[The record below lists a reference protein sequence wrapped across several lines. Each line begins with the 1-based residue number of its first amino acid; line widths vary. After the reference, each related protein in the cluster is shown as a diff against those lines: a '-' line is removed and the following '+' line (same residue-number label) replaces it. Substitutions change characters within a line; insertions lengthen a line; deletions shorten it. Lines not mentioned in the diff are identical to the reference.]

1 MIPMANVGFNF
12 SHCSFPSEFYHLQI
26 FCFLS
31 YIDQISY
38 PIASIYT
45 GFKQNDSISKLADV
59 ESSFFVNNKL
69 RNLNVTAIIKKVL
82 AAFMILSDILS
93 GE

>member
-1 MIPMANVGFNF
+1 MLGSIFQ
-12 SHCSFPSEFYHLQI
+12 CSFPSEFYHLQI

-59 ESSFFVNNKL
+59 ESSFFVNN
-69 RNLNVTAIIKKVL
+69 LNVTAIIKKVL

>member
-1 MIPMANVGFNF
+1 MANVGFNF

>member
-1 MIPMANVGFNF
+1 MADVGFNF
-12 SHCSFPSEFYHLQI
+12 SVFVSLGVLSLAEI
-26 FCFLS
+26 CFLS